1 MPRKTTLL
9 ALVGCLVIMAALGSG
24 SSADPLSLKTRV
36 GNLTFS
42 GPVSE
47 ADQQYLGL
55 SQGGNFT
62 LQDIQAPYV
71 LIEIMRTTCPHCME
85 QAPAMNRL
93 YRLVTNSDLGG
104 KVRFIGVGESD
115 RAPALQQFKADFK
128 VPFPLVPDPDW
139 DIGTLFNIQGT
150 PTTVLLDKSGRVLLL
165 EDGAFANAAQIF
177 HRIKMK
183 LK

>member
-9 ALVGCLVIMAALGSG
+9 ALVGCLAIMVALGSR

-42 GPVSE
+42 GPVSA
-47 ADQQYLGL
+47 ADQKYLGL
-55 SQGGNFT
+55 AQGGDFT
-62 LQDIQAPYV
+62 LQDIQAPYI

-93 YRLVTNSDLGG
+93 YRLVANSDLRG

-115 RAPALQQFKADFK
+115 RAPALQKFKVAFQ

-150 PTTVLLDKSGRVLLL
+150 PTTVLLDKSGRVLLA
-165 EDGAFANAAQIF
+165 EDGAFDNAARVF

-183 LK
+183 LQ